1 MSPGH
6 SDLASLLAAED
17 YPAVV
22 AVAQRSFAR
31 VLRYLNGR
39 LYTADADEK
48 RRVVS
53 VLGQIVSDE
62 KIVSHVR
69 ARDLLRR
76 FFWSRNDESGT
87 VPYGVPEAI
96 GEILVVRPEFR
107 DEFLP
112 LLCSMLTHEELLQTG
127 PIEQGVIW
135 ALGRVGPPVAGVSPA
150 AVKGLQYHASFHPD
164 EETRRLAEEALG
176 QVRR

>member
-1 MSPGH
+1 MSSGR
-6 SDLASLLAAED
+6 SDLADLLAAED

-22 AVAQRSFAR
+22 AVARRSVAR

-39 LYTADADEK
+39 LYTTDADEK

-53 VLGQIVSDE
+53 ALGQIVSDE
-62 KIVSHVR
+62 KIVSPVR

-76 FFWSRNDESGT
+76 FFWSMNDESGT

-112 LLCSMLTHEELLQTG
+112 VLCSMLTHEELLQTG

-135 ALGRVGPPVAGVSPA
+135 ALGRVGPSVAEVSPA

-176 QVRR
+176 QVRC

>member
-1 MSPGH
+1 MSPGRP
-6 SDLASLLAAED
+6 DLASLLAAED

-39 LYTADADEK
+39 LYTADTDEK

-53 VLGQIVSDE
+53 ALGQIVSDE
-62 KIVSHVR
+62 KIVSRAR

-76 FFWSRNDESGT
+76 FFWSMNDESGT

-135 ALGRVGPPVAGVSPA
+135 ALGRVGSPVAEASPA
-150 AVKGLQYHASFHPD
+150 AVKGLQHHARFHPD

-176 QVRR
+176 QIRC